1 MKQQYFYHQ
10 KGGWVRAKPRFLFS
24 DQDEYAIAQ
33 NLGPMI
39 GLSVTPETLRIRGQ
53 AFKYSVRVSW
63 EGRVHCRNIDLED
76 GTRVDVK
83 FSSRVEAGKGDSI
96 TPPFVCRVD
105 YGESS

>member
-1 MKQQYFYHQ
+1 MTMKKQYFYHQ

-39 GLSVTPETLRIRGQ
+39 GLSFTPETLRIRGQ
-53 AFKYSVRVSW
+53 AFKYSVRVRW

-83 FSSRVEAGKGDSI
+83 YGYFPPGFKRGKVIASLLPSSVE
-96 TPPFVCRVD
+96 
-105 YGESS
+105 